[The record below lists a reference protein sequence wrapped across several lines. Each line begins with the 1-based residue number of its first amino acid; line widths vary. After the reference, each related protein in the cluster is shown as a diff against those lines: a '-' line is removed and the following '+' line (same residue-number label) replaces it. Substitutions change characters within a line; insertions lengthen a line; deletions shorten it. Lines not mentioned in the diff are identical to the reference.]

1 MDLYHL
7 IKILFSCFSS
17 SQRSH
22 VSGEDF
28 VSLKKRASDPNVRF
42 AFTWSC
48 LSYLHQLC
56 LLAHSGAQR
65 ILCCV
70 FCFVCPRLVSCS
82 FFFDHSV
89 SLDCSF
95 FIDHSVSLDCS
106 FFIDHSVS
114 LDCSFFIDHSVSL
127 TFIVILLSKCLN
139 YIHVKRERRLDHKPQ
154 RYTFI

>member
-56 LLAHSGAQR
+56 LLAHSGAQH

-70 FCFVCPRLVSCS
+70 FCFVCPRLVSC
-82 FFFDHSV
+82 
-89 SLDCSF
+89 
-95 FIDHSVSLDCS
+95 SLDCS

>member
-7 IKILFSCFSS
+7 IKILFPCFSS

-28 VSLKKRASDPNVRF
+28 VSLKKNASDPNVRF

-48 LSYLHQLC
+48 LQEGSCLIYVICVCLRIMVSYTYCVVFFVLFVFVMC
-56 LLAHSGAQR
+56 LVYL
-65 ILCCV
+65 L
-70 FCFVCPRLVSCS
+70 L
-82 FFFDHSV
+82 
-89 SLDCSF
+89 
-95 FIDHSVSLDCS
+95 
-106 FFIDHSVS
+106 SVS